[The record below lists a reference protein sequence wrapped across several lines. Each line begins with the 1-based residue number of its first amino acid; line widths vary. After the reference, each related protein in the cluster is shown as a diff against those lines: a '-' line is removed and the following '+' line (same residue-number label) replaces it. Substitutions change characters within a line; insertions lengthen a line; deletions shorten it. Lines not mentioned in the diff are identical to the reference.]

1 MSKSCALFLRDWQR
15 TEKGDDMKKTTMV
28 RYKVDLNNLPPLT
41 KEQEAEFAKLAA
53 MKDEDIDF
61 SDIPPLTEKF
71 WANARPLREMFRP
84 RKSST
89 TVRMDSDVLEW
100 LKSQGKGYQTRMN
113 AILRDAMLKELKK

>member
-1 MSKSCALFLRDWQR
+1 
-15 TEKGDDMKKTTMV
+15 MKKTTMV
-28 RYKVDLNNLPPLT
+28 RYKVDLDNLPPLT
-41 KEQEAEFAKLAA
+41 KEQEERFAILAK